1 MFCIVLVSFGVC
13 ILTDSFLVVLHRAT
27 TPRVPREARAP
38 RVDTERVEAARA
50 VGPRVP
56 REDMARAAVRV
67 AVRAADAEV
76 VTVGIPK
83 LNAGELLRILPQ
95 SATFWKKCPN

>member
-50 VGPRVP
+50 VEPRVP
-56 REDMARAAVRV
+56 REDMARVAAK
-67 AVRAADAEV
+67 AVGADAEV
-76 VTVGIPK
+76 VAIGIPK